1 MRDLTCTRTID
12 LDIITAE
19 KLKKRAHLI
28 SFRWRRVRVV
38 MAWKIIK
45 SSKMAIHTLVD
56 LFIFPLWNL
65 TGLKSVGTGGLG
77 PVRITLPFESR
88 KSMENRPGGVLAD
101 IFSISCFYSNSEKF
115 QIFEF
120 LFRILLLWFFTL
132 SILWILGVILN
143 WRKQRL
149 GLKTY

>member
-65 TGLKSVGTGGLG
+65 TGLKSVGTGDLG
-77 PVRITLPFESR
+77 TGWRYLLIAESR
-88 KSMENRPGGVLAD
+88 WKIVPAVFLLTFFQSLVYIQIQKNFK
-101 IFSISCFYSNSEKF
+101 FSNFCSKYFCSDSSLYPFYE
-115 QIFEF
+115 
-120 LFRILLLWFFTL
+120 
-132 SILWILGVILN
+132 
-143 WRKQRL
+143 
-149 GLKTY
+149 Y

>member
-65 TGLKSVGTGGLG
+65 TGLKSVGTRDFGTGKDNVTFWKQKVDGKSSRRCSCWHFFNLLFMFKF
-77 PVRITLPFESR
+77 RKNFKFSNFFSEYFCSDSSLYPFYE
-88 KSMENRPGGVLAD
+88 
-101 IFSISCFYSNSEKF
+101 Y
-115 QIFEF
+115 
-120 LFRILLLWFFTL
+120 
-132 SILWILGVILN
+132 
-143 WRKQRL
+143 
-149 GLKTY
+149 